1 MDSLQKIEQ
10 KTKYFAK
17 SVFINLNFLIILFKN
32 MRGDVFLTAFQGR
45 NSQSFW
51 MADWDGVCNNVVQS
65 WLQTLPLLPLLFR
78 VIRHSDGWILC

>member
-45 NSQSFW
+45 NSQSF
-51 MADWDGVCNNVVQS
+51 
-65 WLQTLPLLPLLFR
+65 
-78 VIRHSDGWILC
+78 